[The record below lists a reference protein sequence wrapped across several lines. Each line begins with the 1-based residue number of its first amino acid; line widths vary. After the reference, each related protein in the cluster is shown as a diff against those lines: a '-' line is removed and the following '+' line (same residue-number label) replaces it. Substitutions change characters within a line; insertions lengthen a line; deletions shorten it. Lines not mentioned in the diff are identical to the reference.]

1 MKKILKFIL
10 IGLLVFLVGWT
21 FYFLYTKSKPKEI
34 VYEIVSPQKQS
45 IKKSSIIT
53 GKISPRDEILIKPQ
67 IAGIVSEVYK
77 EAGQKVASGEVIA
90 KVKVIPDVGLLNN
103 AESNVRTAE
112 INLTQATQEFERQKK
127 LFEKGII
134 TREEYEKSE
143 TTYRTSKENY
153 ETSQDALQI
162 IKEGISERTAKY
174 SSTLIR
180 STISGLIL
188 DVPVKAG
195 NSVIQSNTFND
206 GTTIASVAN
215 MNDMIFI
222 GNVDETEVGRIKEGM
237 TMTLTIG
244 ALQDV
249 KLDATLEYISPKSV
263 ESTGGANQFEIKAA
277 AKMQADI
284 FIRAGYSANAEIILA
299 AADSVLSI
307 PENTV
312 EFSNDS
318 SFVQIVKSEKPIQ
331 VFEKRFVELGLSDGI
346 NIEIKS
352 GITADDKIRG
362 TVVTSKQKQLKINV
376 NNHTKK

>member
-1 MKKILKFIL
+1 MKKVFKFIFIALL
-10 IGLLVFLVGWT
+10 IFVVGWT
-21 FYFLYTKSKPKEI
+21 FYFLYSKSKPKKV
-34 VYEIVSPQKQS
+34 VYEIVTPKKES
-45 IKKSSIIT
+45 IKKSTIIT

-67 IAGIVSEVYK
+67 ISGIVSDVYK
-77 EAGQKVASGEVIA
+77 EAGQKVTSGEVIA
-90 KVKVIPDVGLLNN
+90 KVKVIPDVGSLNN
-103 AESNVRTAE
+103 AESRLRTAG
-112 INLTQATQEFERQKK
+112 IDLTQATQEFERQKK

-134 TREEYEKSE
+134 TREEFEKSE
-143 TTYRTSKENY
+143 TAYKNAKENY

-162 IKEGISERTAKY
+162 IKEGISERTAQY

-180 STISGLIL
+180 ATISGLVL
-188 DVPVKAG
+188 DVPVKVG

-249 KLDATLEYISPKSV
+249 KLDAILEYISPKGV

-277 AKMQADI
+277 AKMKEDI
-284 FIRAGYSANAEIILA
+284 FIRAGYSANGEIFLA
-299 AADSVLSI
+299 KVVSFLSI
-307 PENTV
+307 PEKTV

-318 SFVQIVKSEKPIQ
+318 SFVQILKMEKPEH
-331 VFEKRFVELGLSDGI
+331 VFERRYVELGLSDGV

-362 TVVTSKQKQLKINV
+362 AVVT
-376 NNHTKK
+376 KK

>member
-1 MKKILKFIL
+1 MKKVKKILKFIF

-34 VYEIVSPQKQS
+34 VYEIVSPKKQS
-45 IKKSSIIT
+45 IKKSTIIT

-67 IAGIVSEVYK
+67 ISGIVSDVYK
-77 EAGQKVASGEVIA
+77 EAGQKVTSGEVIA
-90 KVKVIPDVGLLNN
+90 KVKVIPDVGSLNN

-143 TTYRTSKENY
+143 TAHKTAKENY

-249 KLDATLEYISPKSV
+249 KLDATLEYISPKGV

-277 AKMQADI
+277 AKMKEDI

-299 AADSVLSI
+299 AVDSVLSI

-331 VFEKRFVELGLSDGI
+331 VFEKRFVELGLSDGV

-352 GITADDKIRG
+352 GLTAEDKIRG
-362 TVVTSKQKQLKINV
+362 TVATSD
-376 NNHTKK
+376 KKN